1 MSERDNLARQYEFE
15 RFDERGNNKDKKVK
29 LRVRRGA
36 HEAAGS
42 APKTIFW
49 VMAAGVILGSVVFS
63 KVENTQLH
71 NDIRNENAQ
80 IKILQDENVR
90 MQSEIEGKSAL
101 GNVEDYA
108 ENVLGLKKLDKSQI
122 EYIKI
127 EKDNVIEIPEVKDDL
142 YTRIKNAAI
151 DFWEYIS
158 G

>member
-1 MSERDNLARQYEFE
+1 MSERDNLARQYDFE

-80 IKILQDENVR
+80 IKFFRTKMCECSR
-90 MQSEIEGKSAL
+90 
-101 GNVEDYA
+101 
-108 ENVLGLKKLDKSQI
+108 
-122 EYIKI
+122 
-127 EKDNVIEIPEVKDDL
+127 
-142 YTRIKNAAI
+142 R
-151 DFWEYIS
+151 
-158 G
+158 